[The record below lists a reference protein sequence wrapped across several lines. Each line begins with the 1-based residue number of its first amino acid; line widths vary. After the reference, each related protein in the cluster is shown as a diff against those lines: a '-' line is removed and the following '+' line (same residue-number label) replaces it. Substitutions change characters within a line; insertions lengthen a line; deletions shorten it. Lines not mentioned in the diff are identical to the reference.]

1 MIGQILAMIEAVV
14 TIMGSVILTAGPY
27 RLRWNHRVAKILCSI
42 MIGCVMIIGIV
53 NTFFAKFSSIEYTI
67 REIMLLFIVVLFFKV
82 KFWQQCLQNFTYWGS
97 LKVIQII
104 AVYIIRLNEGMS
116 IRDYLDS
123 SNEIAWHW
131 AHLLLMAGIMALVV
145 LLVLFKKGEEF
156 IVCKYRLSYI
166 LLSMIIFAA
175 PLVEPVTSE
184 DVVAE
189 EMTLG
194 PVVAMLFMA
203 SFTFCTAVVLIVIK
217 SWFHMRE
224 RALVSDQNFK
234 LLQVQYQSMLNR
246 YAQKRRQ
253 IHDSIQ
259 RDILLQGYLEKG
271 MTQQALDCLQKN
283 LREKRS
289 RTQHKYTGLPAL
301 DCILNYKVELFEKY
315 DIHFRLDS
323 DAVFCPVADSEI
335 CIILGNLLDNAV
347 EAVWDLEKEK
357 RWISLSLKTVN
368 HMFLL
373 DMINPYEGEL
383 KKSGDHYETTKADKE
398 NHGFGLESVKRIAEA
413 YNCLAEISDQDRL
426 FHVKL
431 TLFETYQNKDKKHE
445 NTVKC

>member
-14 TIMGSVILTAGPY
+14 TIMGSVILTAWPY
-27 RLRWNHRVAKILCSI
+27 RLRWNNRVAKILCSI
-42 MIGCVMIIGIV
+42 MVGGVMVFGIT
-53 NTFFAKFSSIEYTI
+53 NTFYAKFSSMEYTI
-67 REIMLLFIVVLFFKV
+67 REMLLLFIVVLFFKV
-82 KFWQQCLQNFTYWGS
+82 NFWQQCLQNFIYWGS
-97 LKVIQII
+97 LMFIQIV
-104 AVYIIRLNEGMS
+104 AVYLICLNAGVS
-116 IRDYLDS
+116 IRSYLDNTDLIS
-123 SNEIAWHW
+123 WYW
-131 AHLLLMAGIMALVV
+131 VHLLLMVGIIVLVV
-145 LLVLFKKGEEF
+145 LLVIFKKGEEF
-156 IVCKYRLSYI
+156 IVCKHRMSYI
-166 LLSMIIFAA
+166 VLSVIIFAA

-184 DVVAE
+184 NVVAE

-246 YAQKRRQ
+246 YTQKRRQ

-271 MTQQALDCLQKN
+271 MTQQALACLQKN
-283 LREKRS
+283 LMEKRS
-289 RTQHKYTGLPAL
+289 HTQHKYTGLPAL

-315 DIHFRLDS
+315 DIQFTLDS
-323 DAVFCPVADSEI
+323 DALFCPVADSEI

-347 EAVWDLEKEK
+347 EAVWNLEKEK

-368 HMFLL
+368 HMFFM
-373 DMINPYEGEL
+373 DMVNPYEGKL
-383 KKSGDHYETTKADKE
+383 KKNGDHYETTKADKE
-398 NHGFGLESVKRIAEA
+398 NHGFGLDSVQRIAEA
-413 YNCLAEISDQDRL
+413 YNSLSEISDKDGL
-426 FHVKL
+426 FRVKL
-431 TLFETYQNKDKKHE
+431 TLFKAGQNKDKKRE
-445 NTVKC
+445 NTAKR